1 MADKR
6 SGLLWFALKSNT
18 TLKMDSL
25 RFFREIK
32 LELSKESFLYIII
45 QAFSDE
51 SYVLKLVNLSLAK
64 IRFHQTYFASE
75 VV

>member
-1 MADKR
+1 
-6 SGLLWFALKSNT
+6 
-18 TLKMDSL
+18 MDAL